1 MKIILGF
8 LLFLIINKYQGQE
21 YLEYYRIINDA
32 EISTLDRSFENADDL
47 YQKAF
52 QLVEKPFKEDYLFA
66 AINSERLNEDEKTF
80 RYLSKGIQNGL
91 TLNRITPK
99 LTSFKK
105 SSYWKVLKNKYKSLN
120 EKHLQTLNIPLR
132 KEIEEMI
139 KIDQKARN
147 PIFGTNEKMKIV
159 DLQNFKKLKEIIRLN
174 GNKWPGFSV
183 IGEISPKGK
192 YDVTDNIVLIAL
204 HFDRAQTEELQRYM
218 LEAVLNGEMYPYQYA
233 RVIDYKIGNNISKV
247 AQNFIKNKQYIE
259 TCFLYGT
266 YLNAN
271 ICDCKNA
278 ETERVKIGF
287 EPLKDYYRK
296 VKSGYKCL

>member
-8 LLFLIINKYQGQE
+8 LLFLIINKYKGQE
-21 YLEYYRIINDA
+21 YLQYYRIINDA
-32 EISTLDRSFENADDL
+32 EISSLDRNFEKADIL

-52 QLVEKPFKEDYLFA
+52 QLVKKPFKEDYLFA

-80 RYLSKGIQNGL
+80 RYLSIGIQNGL
-91 TLNRITPK
+91 TLSRITPK
-99 LTSFKK
+99 LSSFKK
-105 SSYWKVLKNKYKSLN
+105 SVYWKVLKNRYMSLH
-120 EKHLQTLNIPLR
+120 EKHLKTLNITLR

-139 KIDQKARN
+139 KNDQKVRN
-147 PIFGTNEKMKIV
+147 PIFGTNKKMKII
-159 DLQNFKKLKEIIRLN
+159 DLQNFQKLKEIIRLN
-174 GNKWPGFSV
+174 DNKWPGFSM

-192 YDVTDNIVLIAL
+192 YDVTDNIVLISL
-204 HFDRAQTEELQRYM
+204 HFDREQTEQLQSYM

-233 RVIDYKIGNNISKV
+233 RVIDYTIGNNLSKV
-247 AQNFIKNKQYIE
+247 AENFVKNKNYIE

-278 ETERVKIGF
+278 EAERVKIGF